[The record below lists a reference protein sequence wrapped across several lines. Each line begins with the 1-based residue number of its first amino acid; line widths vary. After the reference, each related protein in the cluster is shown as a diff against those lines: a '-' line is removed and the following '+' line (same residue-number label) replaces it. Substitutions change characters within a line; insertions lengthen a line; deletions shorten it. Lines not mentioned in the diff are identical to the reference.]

1 MKDIKKIFGQVSFG
15 TVAILATN
23 LIKVPV
29 FPNEYD
35 AIGRYEVAEK
45 SDSAGDDGCNRGG
58 RRGAG
63 TLACI
68 IERQQAQADREWPKI
83 EVPDFD
89 VPDVPG
95 PTTGQ

>member
-1 MKDIKKIFGQVSFG
+1 MLAAVSVG
-15 TVAILATN
+15 TIAILAAN

-68 IERQQAQADREWPKI
+68 IDRQQAQADREWRKI

-89 VPDVPG
+89 LPDVPG